1 MPDIRLVRP
10 RNSHVWL
17 WSGLTAFV
25 AILVW
30 IGSTFF
36 FGDAT
41 AAAAGKKVGARAGFG
56 ADRSEVLPLRSE
68 SFAEALPL
76 EDRELGRLLRFTGT
90 AESGV
95 RRGALWVRSP
105 TNHRILIRFEPLPE
119 DSALLRRFYPGAQ
132 VRVDGYLQKVA
143 LAEYAAWMDS
153 LGVVVPR
160 PAPGVKFGDL
170 PDSSFA
176 RVDSLF
182 IKNYYLSV
190 RPAGIG
196 AQTPGVAVT
205 AAPANPAAPP
215 PSATTARPAPSAE
228 TPRPADTPVSTPA
241 EPEPDTTAA
250 APLPGGV
257 IP

>member
-17 WSGLTAFV
+17 WSGLTAAA

-41 AAAAGKKVGARAGFG
+41 AAGPGKKVGARAGFG
-56 ADRSEVLPLRSE
+56 AERSAVLPLRTE
-68 SFAEALPL
+68 SFAQALPL

-105 TNHRILIRFEPLPE
+105 TNHRIMVRFQPLPE
-119 DSALLRRFYPGAQ
+119 DSALLRRIYPGAQ
-132 VRVDGYLQKVA
+132 VRLDGYLQKIA
-143 LAEYAAWMDS
+143 LAEFEAWMDS
-153 LGVVVPR
+153 LGVIIPR

-190 RPAGIG
+190 RPQGIG
-196 AQTPGVAVT
+196 AQTPGVAATT
-205 AAPANPAAPP
+205 APAAPP
-215 PSATTARPAPSAE
+215 AGTLPGTARPAPSADTARRTE
-228 TPRPADTPVSTPA
+228 APVTTPEEPRPD
-241 EPEPDTTAA
+241 TAA
-250 APLPGGV
+250 APPPGGV